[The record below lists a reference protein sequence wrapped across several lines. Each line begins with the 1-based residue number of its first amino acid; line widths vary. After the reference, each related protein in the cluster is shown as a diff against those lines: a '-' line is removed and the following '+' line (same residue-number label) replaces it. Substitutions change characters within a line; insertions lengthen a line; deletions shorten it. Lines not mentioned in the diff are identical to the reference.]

1 MEILIWGIL
10 VLGWLL
16 TMVGGVWILIVA
28 FRESVVWG
36 LCVMFLPIA
45 EPIFIFIHWGQ
56 CWRPLLIS
64 LFGMATAVAA
74 VFAMPNSLLSEGE
87 EGFFERMPSAGFNLA
102 EMWPQMSNRVV
113 KATVEELAPLAVGDC
128 CADVLRKCG
137 KPIGKGTGKGGVVWH
152 YADRTITFADG
163 QTVSLIER

>member
-10 VLGWLL
+10 FLGWLL
-16 TMVGGVWILIVA
+16 TMVGGVWIMIAA
-28 FRESVVWG
+28 FRESIVWG

-45 EPIFIFIHWGQ
+45 QPIFICTHWGQ

-64 LFGMATAVAA
+64 LFGMATAVAGF
-74 VFAMPNSLLSEGE
+74 FAMPNLLLSEGE
-87 EGFFERMPSAGFNLA
+87 EGFFEMIASEGFSLT
-102 EMWPQMSNRVV
+102 ERLPQMTNLV
-113 KATVEELAPLAVGDC
+113 KEAAVEALAPVAVGDR

-137 KPIGKGTGKGGVVWH
+137 KPIGKGAGKGGVVWH